1 MGMETNWT
9 RFIEVTNA
17 KRKGHLK
24 AARHWNS
31 VNTCLSLTMI
41 FLTAITTF
49 FSLVEHIPDYVV
61 SAVAALSTLLSAIIA
76 FLRAADRRQLQ
87 HHSSRQFSKLMMR
100 MVRCEKEEEYEQI
113 WRDYNKALS
122 DEPFLRKKFAAN
134 EEFKYSMTPELM
146 EVIQKKDKIVH
157 EKEMKV
163 NDNLDGKSNFQ
174 LETDSN
180 EKRSSEKENKGRKN
194 HQGCCVGKCFK

>member
-1 MGMETNWT
+1 METNWEQ
-9 RFIEVTNA
+9 FIKVTNA

-41 FLTAITTF
+41 FLAAITTF
-49 FSLVEHIPDYVV
+49 FSLVESIPDYVV

-122 DEPFLRKKFAAN
+122 DEPFLRKRFAVQEDFN
-134 EEFKYSMTPELM
+134 YSMTPELM

-157 EKEMKV
+157 EMK
-163 NDNLDGKSNFQ
+163 Q
-174 LETDSN
+174 ETGSN
-180 EKRSSEKENKGRKN
+180 EKGSSEKENKEGKN
-194 HQGCCVGKCFK
+194 NQGCCLGKCFK

>member
-1 MGMETNWT
+1 MQKMGMETNWEQ
-9 RFIEVTNA
+9 FIKVTNA

-31 VNTCLSLTMI
+31 VNTCLSLKMI
-41 FLTAITTF
+41 FLAAITTF
-49 FSLVEHIPDYVV
+49 FSLVESIPDYVV

-122 DEPFLRKKFAAN
+122 DEPFLRKRFAVQEDFN
-134 EEFKYSMTPELM
+134 YSMTPELM

-157 EKEMKV
+157 EMK
-163 NDNLDGKSNFQ
+163 Q
-174 LETDSN
+174 ETGSN
-180 EKRSSEKENKGRKN
+180 EKGSSEKENKEGKN
-194 HQGCCVGKCFK
+194 NQGCCLGKCFK